1 MRLIPRRVEHA
12 GKELAGLGPVVPVW
26 RRLAW
31 PAAISGVLLARYAAE
46 SLRHRRDGRVGYAV
60 EDPAPPSSQ
69 DFRWAA
75 EALTGHAT
83 MSGNK
88 VDVLV
93 NGDEIFPSVLEAI
106 RGAQETLT
114 IETYVYWQ
122 GEIADQL
129 ADAICERA
137 EAGVE
142 LSLIHI

>member
-1 MRLIPRRVEHA
+1 MP
-12 GKELAGLGPVVPVW
+12 LA

-31 PAAISGVLLARYAAE
+31 PAAIAATLIARYAIE
-46 SLRHRRDGRVGYAV
+46 SLRHRRDGRVGYVV
-60 EDPAPPSSQ
+60 EDPAPPGSD

-83 MSGNK
+83 MGGNK

-93 NGDEIFPSVLEAI
+93 NGDEIFPAVLEAV

-122 GEIADQL
+122 GDIATEIAEV
-129 ADAICERA
+129 ICERA
-137 EAGVE
+137 RAGVE
-142 LSLIHI
+142 CRVSRTRRRRAARTSAGPLRR